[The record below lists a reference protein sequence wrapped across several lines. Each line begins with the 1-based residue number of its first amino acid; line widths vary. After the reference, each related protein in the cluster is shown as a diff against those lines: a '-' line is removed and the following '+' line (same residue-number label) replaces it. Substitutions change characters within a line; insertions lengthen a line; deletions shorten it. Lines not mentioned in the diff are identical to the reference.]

1 MNALRLSRRRCPQC
15 GWAITR
21 IPRRPQDRT
30 VGETPPIRRYRCCDA
45 GGCGWEG
52 ALAVTWSDR
61 GVEHRVRALARVRMT
76 RMAKSRFVTSALLG
90 LAGVALGAIGAQL
103 YGAFGPVWFLTGSAR
118 TVPFGVSDFGRPLP
132 GNHPFLQQAV
142 ETAAP
147 PITTAAV
154 ATDWSAA
161 DTPAPSA
168 DHAPLALREGCAWG
182 EPGRAPYK
190 GTIQQALNG
199 ARLPADVVAVLE
211 RKIQAHET
219 SDVVEI
225 RNDKIRAVHGAAAFE
240 PHAIKM
246 TFAKTLCLN
255 SRVNFKPGHVE
266 LADLYET
273 RDARGVTYSV
283 MVPYVCGNISVLG
296 SRAALDEGPQSLPA
310 PGAPGSLWAQRP
322 EAPRS
327 SGLQGVP
334 SPLPFNTP
342 FGTPFGTPFS
352 TPVDVNS
359 IPEPETWTLLLG
371 SVALLGWFTRRRR
384 RASAVADRQPDSSV
398 GRDSR

>member
-1 MNALRLSRRRCPQC
+1 
-15 GWAITR
+15 
-21 IPRRPQDRT
+21 
-30 VGETPPIRRYRCCDA
+30 
-45 GGCGWEG
+45 
-52 ALAVTWSDR
+52 
-61 GVEHRVRALARVRMT
+61 MT
-76 RMAKSRFVTSALLG
+76 RVAKSRFVASALMA
-90 LAGVALGAIGAQL
+90 LAGVALGAVGAQV
-103 YGAFGPVWFLTGSAR
+103 YGLFGPGWLSAGSAAP
-118 TVPFGVSDFGRPLP
+118 VPFGVSDFGRPLP
-132 GNHPFLQQAV
+132 RNHPFLKQPV

-147 PITTAAV
+147 RIKTATAA
-154 ATDWSAA
+154 ADWSAA
-161 DTPAPSA
+161 DTPAPSP

-225 RNDKIRAVHGAAAFE
+225 RNDKIRAVHGDAAFE

-246 TFAKTLCLN
+246 TFAKTLCVN

-266 LADLYET
+266 MADLYET

-296 SRAALDEGPQSLPA
+296 SRAALDDRPQSLPA
-310 PGAPGSLWAQRP
+310 PGTPGSLWGSRP

-327 SGLQGVP
+327 SGVQGVP

-342 FGTPFGTPFS
+342 FSTPFGTPFGA
-352 TPVDVNS
+352 PVGVNS
-359 IPEPETWTLLLG
+359 VPEPETWTLLLG
-371 SVALLGWFTRRRR
+371 SFALLGWITGRRGRRSRRSGARDVLHTSRETR
-384 RASAVADRQPDSSV
+384 DP
-398 GRDSR
+398 